1 MFNLGNTYIGEYAV
15 NFRKI
20 TALYVFVASLFVCI
34 GFGCNAATDSYIG
47 TYQAIDTTKEPHMIE
62 LMENG
67 EGAWGCCEGEVL
79 FTWYVKGDELRINT
93 KEGGIMV
100 GKLENDSF
108 SITLPGKK
116 MLLFVKEST
125 EE

>member
-1 MFNLGNTYIGEYAV
+1 L
-15 NFRKI
+15 NFRII
-20 TALYVFVASLFVCI
+20 TALYVLSACFFIFI
-34 GFGCNAATDSYIG
+34 GYGCNSTDSYIG
-47 TYQAIDTTKEPHMIE
+47 TYEAIDTTKEPHRIE

-100 GKLENDSF
+100 GKLKNQSF
-108 SITLPGKK
+108 TITLPGKK
-116 MLLFVKEST
+116 MLLFLKVRDQE
-125 EE
+125 